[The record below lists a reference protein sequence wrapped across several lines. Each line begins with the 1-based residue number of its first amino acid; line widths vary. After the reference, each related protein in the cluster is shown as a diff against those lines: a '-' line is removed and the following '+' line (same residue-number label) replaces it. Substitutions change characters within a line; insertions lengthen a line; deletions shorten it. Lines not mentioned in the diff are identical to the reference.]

1 MDWEK
6 LKKQVIHEPKK
17 TLRFIIGLSLTLTV
31 LWVLVLMQTE
41 TNGAY
46 VNPNS
51 FTAQP
56 ADTTSHDDTVAA
68 AGDSDATRVPLRA
81 VVMIFFGSRGW
92 IFFYTRII

>member
-56 ADTTSHDDTVAA
+56 ADTSISTSF
-68 AGDSDATRVPLRA
+68 SMSMLRTSLKLLTFWDLA
-81 VVMIFFGSRGW
+81 KG
-92 IFFYTRII
+92 